1 MQNTVRWRFN
11 RFWYINH
18 WTLITIWTPWS
29 NESDANLEDSACTA
43 RMLYFFPMES
53 RCSKEIE
60 GYKAWPT
67 IQSEKQKKRWE
78 QTTDYW
84 LSAAVHETKSPF
96 SIQCCLILF
105 WWITIMKWQLWTNCY
120 QYGFLRNIYVVRIR
134 VVCNLP
140 KYPDIQVSG
149 YHISTFLIKPYLV
162 YCRKFANPYL
172 VPKLSLWPWFC
183 IPLRENYLFVV
194 QDQPLSVSKRW

>member
-1 MQNTVRWRFN
+1 MDPLVKRKWCKFRGLCLHSTNVVFLPNGIKMFKRDWRLQSLTYN
-11 RFWYINH
+11 
-18 WTLITIWTPWS
+18 
-29 NESDANLEDSACTA
+29 
-43 RMLYFFPMES
+43 
-53 RCSKEIE
+53 SKWKTE
-60 GYKAWPT
+60 
-67 IQSEKQKKRWE
+67 KRWE

-172 VPKLSLWPWFC
+172 VPKLSLLPWFC